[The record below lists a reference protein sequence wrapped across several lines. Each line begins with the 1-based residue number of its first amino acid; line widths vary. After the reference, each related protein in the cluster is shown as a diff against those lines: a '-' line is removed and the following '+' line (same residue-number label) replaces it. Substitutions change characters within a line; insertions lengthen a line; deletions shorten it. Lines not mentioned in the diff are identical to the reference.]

1 MKKLRGIF
9 KKFIKGFTLVELI
22 AVMALMAIG
31 AAIAIPNLQ
40 GTMTRA
46 ERKKYDSY
54 LLQAKTNVQNY
65 VDLLNLSEFSYPVTD
80 TDGVTIVNHNISL
93 STELNIVLNKMNFD
107 TSFEYYVY
115 DTGRT
120 VKQNGKNVVVYDY
133 NDTGAANPLSSA
145 KAYYEP
151 SSFGGNKDLM
161 IVLIH
166 RKDGGVYEL
175 GIIWYYVRSKDEM
188 ISYLIYKDQIFHRYT
203 RSGRPDE

>member
-1 MKKLRGIF
+1 MKKLRAIF

-31 AAIAIPNLQ
+31 AAIAIPNLK

-65 VDLLNLSEFSYPVTD
+65 VDLLNLGEFLYPITEP
-80 TDGVTIVNHNISL
+80 DGVTIVNRNIYY

-107 TSFEYYVY
+107 TSYEYYVY

-120 VKQNGKNVVVYDY
+120 VKVNGKNVVVFDY
-133 NDTGAANPLSSA
+133 NDVGTANPLDKA
-145 KAYYEP
+145 KAYSEP
-151 SSFGGNKDLM
+151 SSFSGNKDLM

-166 RKDGGVYEL
+166 RSDAGVYEL
-175 GIIWYYVRSKDEM
+175 GIIWYYIRSKNEM
-188 ISYLIYKDQIFHRYT
+188 ISYLIYKDTIIHNYR
-203 RSGRPDE
+203 RS